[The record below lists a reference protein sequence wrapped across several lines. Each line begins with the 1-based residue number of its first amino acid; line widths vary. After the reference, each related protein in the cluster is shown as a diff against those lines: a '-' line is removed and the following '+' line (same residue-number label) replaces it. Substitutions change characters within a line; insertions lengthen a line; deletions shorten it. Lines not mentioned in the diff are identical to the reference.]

1 MRTHLTME
9 QRRLALWLKARGLS
23 LREIGPPVR
32 RVQERISSTAA
43 PRLVSPISSTRA
55 YRQSRKPINLRDSTP
70 GR

>member
-23 LREIGPPVR
+23 LREMRPVR

-55 YRQSRKPINLRDSTP
+55 YRQSRKPINLRDSIQA
-70 GR
+70 R